1 MKCIHAIKFIGISL
15 LLIAGLSACDQPGP
29 AETAGKNID
38 QTFDK
43 AGNTI
48 SDAAHRVSETISEQS
63 HKAGV
68 DISDTEI
75 TTRVKAAIFTAPG
88 LDMLKISVDTVKGVV
103 SLNGSVDT
111 KAQGDL
117 VNALAKEVPGVS
129 KVNNQLIIKS
139 N

>member
-48 SDAAHRVSETISEQS
+48 SDAAHRVSETMSEQS

-111 KAQGDL
+111 RAQGDL